1 MPPPTTRRFV
11 LQWEDSFVVMLL
23 YVDRQGNVS
32 ADFLEGF
39 PVVDVT
45 GSPVAP
51 DGDQDR
57 FVLNVDNRL
66 IVLRPDGS
74 ALVHAVRRE
83 GGHPDLGPFTIRPPV
98 ASSGAAIGV
107 SPDQAR
113 FVGRMMDRRVFVVH
127 PNGSTLGYDVIPD
140 GNGAFIQPPFAFGG
154 AKVAT
159 DDDVLFAVG
168 LNFEIVLIRRDGSV
182 TGYLTD
188 TNNNLLPPVTFAG
201 PKIDLSPEGGDFVV
215 TMGTSNS
222 FTPGPQFSAIVVRRD
237 GSVIGHALA
246 NHTVS
251 APFAVPMQAPG

>member
-1 MPPPTTRRFV
+1 MPASATPRFV
-11 LQWEDSFVVMLL
+11 TQWEDSFAVLLL

-45 GSPVAP
+45 GSRVAP

-57 FVLNVDNRL
+57 FVVNVDGRL
-66 IVLRPDGS
+66 VVLRPDGS
-74 ALVHAVRRE
+74 AFVHVVRRV
-83 GGHPDLGPFTIRPPV
+83 GGHPDLGPFAIHPPV
-98 ASSGAAIGV
+98 ASTGAAIAV

-113 FVGRMMDRRVFVVH
+113 FVGRMMERRIFVVH
-127 PNGSTLGYDVIPD
+127 PDGGTLGYDVIPD
-140 GNGAFIQPPFAFGG
+140 GEGAFIQPPFAFGG

-168 LNFEIVLIRRDGSV
+168 LNFQIVLIRRDGSV
-182 TGYLTD
+182 TSYMTD
-188 TNNNLLPPVTFAG
+188 VHNNLLPPVTLAG

-222 FTPGPQFSAIVVRRD
+222 FTPGPQFSVVLVRRD
-237 GSVIGHALA
+237 GSIVGHSLGSQ
-246 NHTVS
+246 TVS
-251 APFAVPMQAPG
+251 APFAVPLQPPG